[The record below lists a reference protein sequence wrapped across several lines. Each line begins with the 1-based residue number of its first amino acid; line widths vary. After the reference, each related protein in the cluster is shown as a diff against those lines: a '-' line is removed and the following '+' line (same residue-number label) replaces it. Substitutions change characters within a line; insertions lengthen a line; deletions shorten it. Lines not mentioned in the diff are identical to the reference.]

1 MRVFSLRA
9 LLMGTAV
16 VALCLVIL
24 GRPSLFW
31 MRVAFS
37 GTLLTLAWWIV
48 LALAGQGAVRRFG
61 IAAAIVGVGYL
72 TMALRT
78 SEGENTHL
86 GSYVT
91 GRMLLTHQVL
101 EEAAK
106 LLGHGSSVMVA
117 GLSLWDS
124 ETFSKWT
131 IVSRSPPGAFAGG
144 GAGWAT
150 QAVPGPPPMAM
161 YQQYLI
167 SGHCLF
173 AILFGWIAGCAAR
186 RWLRPDGAGEG
197 GSGENGGGGP
207 R

>member
-61 IAAAIVGVGYL
+61 IAAAVIGVGYL
-72 TMALRT
+72 TIGLRP
-78 SEGENTHL
+78 SEREHAHV
-86 GSYVT
+86 GSYVA
-91 GRMLLTHQVL
+91 GRMLLTHQLL
-101 EEAAK
+101 EGAAK
-106 LLGHGSSVMVA
+106 LLGQRHPASVSQ
-117 GLSLWDS
+117 LSLWDS
-124 ETFSKWT
+124 EVFNEWT
-131 IVSRSPPGAFAGG
+131 VVSTSPSGG
-144 GAGWAT
+144 GRWGIT
-150 QAVPGPPPMAM
+150 QTVPGSPPMAR

-186 RWLRPDGAGEG
+186 GWLRPDGAGEG